1 MWNKKPKANPMS
13 ATIKMPSPAIRV
25 GLDGAKKT
33 SKMVGLPKETLPK
46 KVTMNT
52 AAPKSSMIKRV
63 GTKKNPTLTNEA
75 SMPKNKKM
83 NVKLPR
89 RKMS

>member
-1 MWNKKPKANPMS
+1 MWNKKAKANPMS
-13 ATIKMPSPAIRV
+13 ATIKMPSPAIRT
-25 GLDGAKKT
+25 GLDGAKKS

-52 AAPKSSMIKRV
+52 APKSSMIKRV

-89 RKMS
+89 RKMA